1 MNDQTTLKCANTVGY
16 DKTGYD
22 KTGCNKT
29 GGTKTGRPTQATGSE
44 DNSAKPGRVLKV
56 SMKGIPVVTQG
67 IWAEM
72 IARGRQPS
80 TVFRPYPI
88 LPDAN

>member
-1 MNDQTTLKCANTVGY
+1 MNDQTTLKCANRA
-16 DKTGYD
+16 GYD
-22 KTGCNKT
+22 KTGCDKT
-29 GGTKTGRPTQATGSE
+29 GFDKTGR
-44 DNSAKPGRVLKV
+44 VIKV

-72 IARGRQPS
+72 GARARQPS

>member
-16 DKTGYD
+16 DKTG
-22 KTGCNKT
+22 
-29 GGTKTGRPTQATGSE
+29 RPTQATGSE
-44 DNSAKPGRVLKV
+44 DISAKPGRVIKV

-72 IARGRQPS
+72 VARARQPS

>member
-1 MNDQTTLKCANTVGY
+1 MNDQTTLKCANRAGY

-22 KTGCNKT
+22 KTGCD
-29 GGTKTGRPTQATGSE
+29 KTGR
-44 DNSAKPGRVLKV
+44 VIKV

-72 IARGRQPS
+72 AARARQPS
-80 TVFRPYPI
+80 SVFRPYPI

>member
-1 MNDQTTLKCANTVGY
+1 MNDQTTLKCANKVGY

-22 KTGCNKT
+22 KTGYDKT
-29 GGTKTGRPTQATGSE
+29 GCDKTGR
-44 DNSAKPGRVLKV
+44 VIKV
-56 SMKGIPVVTQG
+56 SMKGIPVVTRG

-72 IARGRQPS
+72 AARARQPFM
-80 TVFRPYPI
+80 VFRPYPI

>member
-1 MNDQTTLKCANTVGY
+1 MNDQTTLKCANKVGY

-22 KTGCNKT
+22 KTGCDKT
-29 GGTKTGRPTQATGSE
+29 GFDKTGR
-44 DNSAKPGRVLKV
+44 VIKV

-72 IARGRQPS
+72 GARARQPS